1 MLPEAAIIA
10 IADGASP
17 IGATQE
23 DEDGDGLPDSWEEKY
38 GVDDPEGDDD
48 EDGLTNIEEY
58 ELRTKPDMADSDED
72 GLSDKDEIEV
82 HETNPLKPDADKDGL
97 LDGAE
102 IANGT
107 DPENRDTDGDGY
119 SDLKE
124 IEGGSNP
131 LNANSVPPAPPIDEP
146 LFFYDFEG
154 DEGDLV
160 TDKAERGNDADVT
173 LSLIHI

>member
-1 MLPEAAIIA
+1 MIA
-10 IADGASP
+10 VAGSDDA
-17 IGATQE
+17 
-23 DEDGDGLPDSWEEKY
+23 DGDGLPDYWEEKY

-102 IANGT
+102 IAAGT
-107 DPENRDTDGDGY
+107 DPDNRDTDGDGI
-119 SDLKE
+119 SDFNE
-124 IEGGSNP
+124 IQDGTDP
-131 LNANSVPPAPPIDEP
+131 LVVTAIAFETNLVSYWP
-146 LFFYDFEG
+146 LDSDF
-154 DEGDLV
+154 DDA
-160 TDKAERGNDADVT
+160 KAENHGVEEG